1 MKTSCLWGFSKS
13 WKTCCF
19 YWKDFYLITS
29 RVCLVSTK
37 TQVRAACSS
46 AFRGLFTLNRTQANK
61 GVKSS
66 VHEERLPLA
75 CKGRIESRA
84 LDAKTW
90 SFGSQPKLAMFE
102 KAWWFHCSPWKVPL
116 ATLHWPCPERVAG
129 VCQWV
134 DVYMLEPTDGDR
146 NVKGPPL
153 NNVLG
158 PASIWQSTLACTSL
172 AIE

>member
-1 MKTSCLWGFSKS
+1 MNGPLKEQNWTWMKTSCLWGFSKS

-37 TQVRAACSS
+37 TQVSAARSS

-90 SFGSQPKLAMFE
+90 SFRSQPKLAMFE
-102 KAWWFHCSPWKVPL
+102 KAWWFHCSRWKVPL
-116 ATLHWPCPERVAG
+116 ATLHWPCPERVARG
-129 VCQWV
+129 VPVSRRVHVGTHWWRQECEGTTAQ
-134 DVYMLEPTDGDR
+134 
-146 NVKGPPL
+146 
-153 NNVLG
+153 
-158 PASIWQSTLACTSL
+158 
-172 AIE
+172 